1 MLSSIAPRERISV
14 CIIVCVPQNEF
25 ELFVKALFNPE
36 KGGKSVNILRG
47 VLKSFAYSALLV
59 PGVAHVAKRGLSAAI
74 PPPWRFLI
82 KAAPTS
88 VLAPLVSIGIRHAGS
103 HVDSKL

>member
-1 MLSSIAPRERISV
+1 MHHANKSLCTCMYAN
-14 CIIVCVPQNEF
+14 QNEF
-25 ELFVKALFNPE
+25 ELLVKALFNPE
-36 KGGKSVNILRG
+36 KGGKSVNVLRG

-59 PGVAHVAKRGLSAAI
+59 PGIAHVAKRGLSAAI

-88 VLAPLVSIGIRHAGS
+88 VIAPLVSIGIQHAGS
-103 HVDSKL
+103 FVESKK